1 MLGRI
6 RLMGLMVNSAKPV
19 GFYQPASRQQLPTY
33 YFRNGVAYAVR
44 REPFLKT
51 KTVIGENILGVVIDR
66 PLVNID
72 DPFELRLAD
81 WLLSQES
88 Q

>member
-1 MLGRI
+1 MDTD
-6 RLMGLMVNSAKPV
+6 GLLQ
-19 GFYQPASRQQLPTY
+19 FYLDEGPNIHTRQQLPTY

-51 KTVIGENILGVVIDR
+51 KTVIGENTLGVVIDR